1 MGLTYKENVADIRET
16 PVMGIIKE
24 LREFGIEIFG
34 FDPLLRREEIEA
46 FGISALETVEKIN
59 VDCVIITVAHDAF
72 KDKPFLRKKAFTERN
87 IPLLV
92 KVFSLEKKLLNNDP
106 ILVDIRGMFDRED
119 AKRVGFCYRSL

>member
-1 MGLTYKENVADIRET
+1 MNEVGKVIKDSKVLIMGLTYKENVADIRET

-34 FDPLLRREEIEA
+34 FDPLLKKEEIEA
-46 FGISALETVEKIN
+46 FGIDAVEDIKRPN
-59 VDCVIITVAHDAF
+59 ADCVIMTVAHDAF
-72 KDKPFLRKKAFTERN
+72 KPFLRN

-106 ILVDIRGMFDRED
+106 ILIDIREMFDRED
-119 AKRVGFCYRSL
+119 AEVT